1 MPDYTELDGK
11 KKKQLHILE
20 TFQRKRRELQIRTA
34 IRQAVIR
41 LDQAISPLLDESN
54 RDDALLLN
62 QLADSSS
69 IAYRRLALLPG
80 AIRFCD
86 FRISKALEV
95 LRGGEHS

>member
-20 TFQRKRRELQIRTA
+20 IFQRKKHELQIRTA

-41 LDQAISPLLDESN
+41 LSQAISPLLDESN
-54 RDDALLLN
+54 RDDALLLSRH
-62 QLADSSS
+62 AKSSS
-69 IAYRRLALLPG
+69 IAYRRLASFPG

-95 LRGGEHS
+95 LRGGEHN